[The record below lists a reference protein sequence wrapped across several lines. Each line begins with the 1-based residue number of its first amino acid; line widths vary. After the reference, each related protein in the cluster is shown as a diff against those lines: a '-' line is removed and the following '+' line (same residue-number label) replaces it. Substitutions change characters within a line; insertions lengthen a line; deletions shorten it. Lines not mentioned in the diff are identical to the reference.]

1 MGIGI
6 LLLIGLLTPAATA
19 ATVTNTTNATP
30 SISPAETGEYDP
42 GGEIQ
47 PGPDD
52 AETTID
58 LQQTYY
64 PTPERPGSFGVRQS
78 YQLPDPLVELEV
90 TLPDGATPLDARG
103 FDRIDTRTFAW
114 DGRTRQPTLTY
125 RTPANRTIDRTDP
138 IATTGRYVFADT
150 GDWGIVARPPTSH
163 HWRSRGEPVGLN
175 RSTRVDGVGVAS
187 DVIAVFGDYRQYTRN
202 ANGQTI
208 QLVIPA
214 AAELEADA
222 DAILASLTDAAGR
235 LRVGDRDERVFVV
248 AAPTGVDW
256 GVRGL
261 QTGPADLWVQADE
274 PLATADNV
282 WLHEYVHTRQAFA
295 LEPSLRWYREASAV
309 YYAAA
314 MTLEQRRIGYAAF
327 RERLAM
333 GARER
338 YADVRLTA
346 PSSWRYTHGNYYVG
360 PLVAGALDGHLRQA
374 NSRLATVFRALNDH
388 EGPVDNA
395 AFLSMLEAAGNRSIR
410 EAGRRYTETAERPTL
425 WDNETFQRV
434 FDIDPERITYTIA
447 TIRVNDSAVT
457 PNETISV
464 APNATVAIDVRVA
477 NEGDL
482 PGTYRETIFADGR
495 AIDRLAGTLDAGE
508 TVTHTVTY
516 RAPEAGTA
524 TIEADTARVTI
535 AVQSPEPAPVSST
548 QPGFGLLGAVLGLLI
563 ASGLVRRR

>member
-1 MGIGI
+1 
-6 LLLIGLLTPAATA
+6 
-19 ATVTNTTNATP
+19 
-30 SISPAETGEYDP
+30 
-42 GGEIQ
+42 GGEVQ

-78 YQLPDPLVELEV
+78 YQLPDSLVELEV
-90 TLPDGATPLDARG
+90 TLPDGATALDARG
-103 FDRIDTRTFAW
+103 FDRLDTRTFAW
-114 DGRTRQPTLTY
+114 DGRTRQPTLIY

-163 HWRSRGEPVGLN
+163 HWRSRGEPVGFN

-214 AAELEADA
+214 SAELEADA

-248 AAPTGVDW
+248 AAPTDVDW

-309 YYAAA
+309 YYAALI
-314 MTLEQRRIGYAAF
+314 TLEQRRIGYEAF

-338 YADVRLTA
+338 YTDVRLTA
-346 PSSWRYTHGNYYVG
+346 PTSWRYTHGNYYVG
-360 PLVAGALDGHLRQA
+360 PLVAGALDGQLRQA
-374 NSRLATVFRALNDH
+374 TGRFTTVFRALNDH
-388 EGPVDNA
+388 EEPIDNE
-395 AFLSMLEAAGNRSIR
+395 AFLSMLEAAGNRSVR
-410 EAGRRYTETAERPTL
+410 EAGRRYTETTERPTL
-425 WDNETFQRV
+425 WTRETFQRV

-447 TIRVNDSAVT
+447 AIRVNGSAVT

-464 APNATVAIDVRVA
+464 GPNATVEIDVRVA

-508 TVTHTVTY
+508 TVTHTVAY
-516 RAPEAGTA
+516 RAPATGTA
-524 TIEADTARVTI
+524 TIEADTAHVTI
-535 AVQSPEPAPVSST
+535 AVQPSEPAPTSPT
-548 QPGFGLLGAVLGLLI
+548 QPGFGLLGAVIALLI
-563 ASGLVRRR
+563 VFSRVRRR